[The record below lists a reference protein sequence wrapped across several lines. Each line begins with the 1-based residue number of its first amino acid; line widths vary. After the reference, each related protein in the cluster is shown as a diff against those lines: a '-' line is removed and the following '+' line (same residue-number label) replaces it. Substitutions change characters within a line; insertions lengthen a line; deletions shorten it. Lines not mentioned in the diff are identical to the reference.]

1 MGEFFAGIVLL
12 MMIGGAL
19 YYFVTNSY
27 KRAVARH
34 RSEKWATQLRYL
46 GKNMPLPSEAA
57 FALRHGEEFVMTLKD
72 VSLAEGRRAPRV
84 TTRRT
89 DALTLALAKGVYY
102 TAAGGKSISPEP
114 DELISEIDT
123 GTATFTTHRVV
134 FVGSK
139 HNREWDFAKLLGATE
154 GARGLRVMF
163 AVSNRQKMSGIAHAS
178 IDQIAPGL
186 AYQITMGAR
195 EDGWETARN
204 MCLNGAK
211 EVEAQTTFMNESF
224 FVTEEKIAQQMER
237 WRARNMKANNA
248 AANNAPT
255 NNAPANNSTTNA
267 ASSKPMAQK
276 EPEPL
281 DEIQV
286 VGEFFYKKSFEAL
299 REYLKSEGDTEHIVE
314 AELRNDPDNEYSDS
328 GKAVAV
334 FIRDKKVGHVPEW
347 LAPKVF
353 DKLEPEGGTVTL
365 GARLYLDHPTAKPQK
380 NSVTVKLDS
389 RLVIL

>member
-1 MGEFFAGIVLL
+1 
-12 MMIGGAL
+12 
-19 YYFVTNSY
+19 
-27 KRAVARH
+27 
-34 RSEKWATQLRYL
+34 
-46 GKNMPLPSEAA
+46 
-57 FALRHGEEFVMTLKD
+57 
-72 VSLAEGRRAPRV
+72 
-84 TTRRT
+84 
-89 DALTLALAKGVYY
+89 
-102 TAAGGKSISPEP
+102 
-114 DELISEIDT
+114 
-123 GTATFTTHRVV
+123 
-134 FVGSK
+134 
-139 HNREWDFAKLLGATE
+139 
-154 GARGLRVMF
+154 
-163 AVSNRQKMSGIAHAS
+163 
-178 IDQIAPGL
+178 
-186 AYQITMGAR
+186 
-195 EDGWETARN
+195 
-204 MCLNGAK
+204 
-211 EVEAQTTFMNESF
+211 MNESF

-237 WRARNMKANNA
+237 WRERNSRANNA
-248 AANNAPT
+248 AA

-267 ASSKPMAQK
+267 PSSKPLAQK

-380 NSVTVKLDS
+380 NSVTVTLDS
-389 RLVIL
+389 RLVIR

>member
-19 YYFVTNSY
+19 YYVVTNSY

-34 RSEKWATQLRYL
+34 RSEKWAKQLRHL
-46 GKNMPLPSEAA
+46 GNNMPLPSEAS
-57 FALRHGEEFVMTLKD
+57 FPLRHGEEFVMNLKD

-84 TTRRT
+84 TSRRT

-139 HNREWDFAKLLGATE
+139 QTREWDFAKLLGATE

-204 MCLNGAK
+204 MCMKGAL
-211 EVEAQTTFMNESF
+211 EIEAQTNFMNESF
-224 FVTEEKIAQQMER
+224 FVTEEKIGQQMEQ
-237 WRARNMKANNA
+237 WRARNMK
-248 AANNAPT
+248 P
-255 NNAPANNSTTNA
+255 NNAPANKPSPTSA
-267 ASSKPMAQK
+267 ATSAPIAQK

-299 REYLKSEGDTEHIVE
+299 REQLKSEGDTEHIVE

-389 RLVIL
+389 RLVII

>member
-1 MGEFFAGIVLL
+1 MGEFIAWVALIT
-12 MMIGGAL
+12 MIGGAL
-19 YYFVTNSY
+19 YYVVTNTY

-34 RSEKWATQLRYL
+34 RGEKWAKQLRHL
-46 GKNMPLPSEAA
+46 GNNLPLPSEAS
-57 FALRHGEEFVMTLKD
+57 FPLRHGEEFVITLKD

-84 TTRRT
+84 TSRRT

-102 TAAGGKSISPEP
+102 TAAGGTSISPEP

-139 HNREWDFAKLLGATE
+139 QTREWDFAKLLGATE
-154 GARGLRVMF
+154 GAGGLRVMF

-195 EDGWETARN
+195 EDGWETARD
-204 MCLNGAK
+204 MCLKGAL
-211 EVEAQTTFMNESF
+211 EIEAQTNFMNESF
-224 FVTEEKIAQQMER
+224 FVTEEKIGEQMEQ
-237 WRARNMKANNA
+237 WRARNMKSDD
-248 AANNAPT
+248 
-255 NNAPANNSTTNA
+255 APAKNPSPTSA
-267 ASSKPMAQK
+267 ATSAPIAQK

-286 VGEFFYKKSFEAL
+286 VGETFYRKSFEAL
-299 REYLKSEGDTEHIVE
+299 REQLKSEGGTEHIVE

-353 DKLEPEGGTVTL
+353 DKLEPEAGTVTL

>member
-1 MGEFFAGIVLL
+1 MGEFIAWIVLL
-12 MMIGGAL
+12 MMIGGGL
-19 YYFVTNSY
+19 YYVVTNSY
-27 KRAVARH
+27 QRAVAKN

-46 GKNMPLPSEAA
+46 GKNMPLPSEAS

-84 TTRRT
+84 TSRRT

-123 GTATFTTHRVV
+123 GNATFTTHRVV

-139 HNREWDFAKLLGATE
+139 QNREWDFAKLLGATE

-211 EVEAQTTFMNESF
+211 EVEAQTNFMNESF
-224 FVTEEKIAQQMER
+224 FVTEEKIAQQMEQ
-237 WRARNMKANNA
+237 WRERNSRA
-248 AANNAPT
+248 
-255 NNAPANNSTTNA
+255 NNAPANNPSPTNA
-267 ASSKPMAQK
+267 PSSKPLAQK

-299 REYLKSEGDTEHIVE
+299 RQYLKSEGDTEHIVE

-380 NSVTVKLDS
+380 NSVTVTLDS

>member
-19 YYFVTNSY
+19 YYVVTNSY

-34 RSEKWATQLRYL
+34 RSEKWAKQLRHL
-46 GKNMPLPSEAA
+46 GDNMPLPSEAS
-57 FALRHGEEFVMTLKD
+57 FPLRHGEEFVMNLKD

-84 TTRRT
+84 TSRRT

-139 HNREWDFAKLLGATE
+139 QTREWDFAKLLGATE
-154 GARGLRVMF
+154 GAGGLRVMF
-163 AVSNRQKMSGIAHAS
+163 AVSNRQKMSGIAQAS

-204 MCLNGAK
+204 MCMKGAL
-211 EVEAQTTFMNESF
+211 EIEAQTNFMNESF
-224 FVTEEKIAQQMER
+224 FVTEEKIGQQMEQ
-237 WRARNMKANNA
+237 WRARNMKSND
-248 AANNAPT
+248 
-255 NNAPANNSTTNA
+255 APAKNPSTTSA
-267 ASSKPMAQK
+267 ETSAPIAEK

-299 REYLKSEGDTEHIVE
+299 REQLKSEGDTEHIVE

-389 RLVIL
+389 RLVII

>member
-1 MGEFFAGIVLL
+1 MGEFIAWIVLL
-12 MMIGGAL
+12 MMIGGGL
-19 YYFVTNSY
+19 YYVVTNSY
-27 KRAVARH
+27 KRAVAKN

-57 FALRHGEEFVMTLKD
+57 FPLRHGEEFVMTLKD

-139 HNREWDFAKLLGATE
+139 QNREWDFAKLLGATE

-211 EVEAQTTFMNESF
+211 EVEAQTNFMNESF
-224 FVTEEKIAQQMER
+224 FVTEEKIAQQMEQ
-237 WRARNMKANNA
+237 WRERNNRANN
-248 AANNAPT
+248 P
-255 NNAPANNSTTNA
+255 STTA
-267 ASSKPMAQK
+267 PSSKPIAQK

-299 REYLKSEGDTEHIVE
+299 RQYLKSEGDTEHIVE

-353 DKLEPEGGTVTL
+353 DKLEPEGGAVTL

-380 NSVTVKLDS
+380 NSVTVTLDS
-389 RLVIL
+389 RLVIS

>member
-84 TTRRT
+84 TSRRT

-224 FVTEEKIAQQMER
+224 FVTEEKIGQQMEQ
-237 WRARNMKANNA
+237 WRARNMK
-248 AANNAPT
+248 T
-255 NNAPANNSTTNA
+255 SDAPAKNTSPTSA
-267 ASSKPMAQK
+267 ATSAPIAKK

-299 REYLKSEGDTEHIVE
+299 REQLKSEGDTEHIVE

-380 NSVTVKLDS
+380 NSVTVQLDS

>member
-1 MGEFFAGIVLL
+1 MGEFFTGIVLL
-12 MMIGGAL
+12 MMIGGGL
-19 YYFVTNSY
+19 YYVVTNSY
-27 KRAVARH
+27 KRAVAKH
-34 RSEKWATQLRYL
+34 RSEKWAAQLRHL
-46 GKNMPLPSEAA
+46 GKNMPLPSEAS

-84 TTRRT
+84 TSRRT

-139 HNREWDFAKLLGATE
+139 QNREWDFAKLLGATE

-211 EVEAQTTFMNESF
+211 EVEAQTNFMNESF

-237 WRARNMKANNA
+237 WRERNSRANN
-248 AANNAPT
+248 P
-255 NNAPANNSTTNA
+255 STTA
-267 ASSKPMAQK
+267 PSSKPIAQK

-299 REYLKSEGDTEHIVE
+299 RQYLKSEGDSEHIVE

-353 DKLEPEGGTVTL
+353 DKLEPEGGRVTL

-389 RLVIL
+389 RLVIN

>member
-1 MGEFFAGIVLL
+1 MGEFIGWVVLL
-12 MMIGGAL
+12 TVIGGAL
-19 YYFVTNSY
+19 YYFVTTACT
-27 KRAVARH
+27 RAVARH
-34 RSEKWATQLRYL
+34 RSEKWATQLRHL
-46 GKNMPLPSEAA
+46 GNNMPLPSEAS
-57 FALRHGEEFVMTLKD
+57 FPLRHGEEFVVNLND

-84 TTRRT
+84 TSRRT

-139 HNREWDFAKLLGATE
+139 QTREWDFAKLLGSSE
-154 GARGLRVMF
+154 VPGGLRIMF
-163 AVSNRQKMSGIAHAS
+163 AVSNRQKMSGLAHDSIA
-178 IDQIAPGL
+178 QISPGM
-186 AYQITMGAR
+186 AFQITEGAK
-195 EDGWETARN
+195 EDGWETARA
-204 MCLNGAK
+204 MCLTAAK
-211 EVEAQTTFMNESF
+211 EVEAQTAVMNQSF
-224 FVTEEKIAQQMER
+224 FVTEKTIGHEMEQ
-237 WRARNMKANNA
+237 WRKENLNLDDT
-248 AANNAPT
+248 PT
-255 NNAPANNSTTNA
+255 TPTTTTPRSAEPAT
-267 ASSKPMAQK
+267 QK
-276 EPEPL
+276 ELEPL
-281 DEIQV
+281 EEIQV
-286 VGEFFYKKSFEAL
+286 VGEFFYKTSFEAL
-299 REYLKSEGDTEHIVE
+299 REHLKSEGDTEHIVE

-380 NSVTVKLDS
+380 NSVTVTLDS

>member
-19 YYFVTNSY
+19 YYVVTNSY

-34 RSEKWATQLRYL
+34 RSEKWAKQLRHL
-46 GKNMPLPSEAA
+46 GNNMPLPSEAS
-57 FALRHGEEFVMTLKD
+57 FPLRHGEEFVMNLKD

-84 TTRRT
+84 TSRRT

-139 HNREWDFAKLLGATE
+139 QTREWDFAKLLGATE
-154 GARGLRVMF
+154 GAGGLRVMF
-163 AVSNRQKMSGIAHAS
+163 AVSNRQKMSGIAQAS

-204 MCLNGAK
+204 MCLKGAL
-211 EVEAQTTFMNESF
+211 EIEAQTNFMNESF
-224 FVTEEKIAQQMER
+224 FVTEEKIGQQMEQ
-237 WRARNMKANNA
+237 WRARNMKTNDTPAKNPSPTSA
-248 AANNAPT
+248 ATSAPIV
-255 NNAPANNSTTNA
+255 
-267 ASSKPMAQK
+267 QK

-299 REYLKSEGDTEHIVE
+299 REHLKSEGDTEHIVE

-389 RLVIL
+389 RLVVR

>member
-1 MGEFFAGIVLL
+1 MGEFFAWFVFL
-12 MMIGGAL
+12 MIIGGAL
-19 YYFVTNSY
+19 YYFVTNAY
-27 KRAVARH
+27 KRAVAQN

-46 GKNMPLPSEAA
+46 GKNMPLPSEAS
-57 FALRHGEEFVMTLKD
+57 FPLRHGEEFVMNLKD

-102 TAAGGKSISPEP
+102 TAAAGKSISPEP
-114 DELISEIDT
+114 DELISELDT

-139 HNREWDFAKLLGATE
+139 QTREWDFAKLLGATE

-195 EDGWETARN
+195 EDGWETARD
-204 MCLNGAK
+204 MCVKGAK
-211 EVEAQTTFMNESF
+211 EVEAQTNFMNESF
-224 FVTEEKIAQQMER
+224 FVTEEKIAQQMEQ
-237 WRARNMKANNA
+237 WRARNMK
-248 AANNAPT
+248 P
-255 NNAPANNSTTNA
+255 NNAPANNPSPTSAATST
-267 ASSKPMAQK
+267 PIAQK

-299 REYLKSEGDTEHIVE
+299 REHLKSEGDTEHIVE

-389 RLVIL
+389 RLVII

>member
-1 MGEFFAGIVLL
+1 MGEFIGWLVLL
-12 MMIGGAL
+12 TGIGGAL
-19 YYFVTNSY
+19 YYFVTTAY

-34 RSEKWATQLRYL
+34 RSEKWAKQLRHL
-46 GKNMPLPSEAA
+46 GNNMPLPSEAS
-57 FALRHGEEFVMTLKD
+57 FPLRHGEEFVVNLND

-84 TTRRT
+84 TSRQT

-114 DELISEIDT
+114 DELITEIDT

-139 HNREWDFAKLLGATE
+139 QTREWDFAKLLGATE
-154 GARGLRVMF
+154 GAGGLRVMF

-204 MCLNGAK
+204 MCLTGAL
-211 EVEAQTTFMNESF
+211 EVEAQTAVMNQSF
-224 FVTEEKIAQQMER
+224 FVTEKTIGREMEQ
-237 WRARNMKANNA
+237 WRKENHTQDDTSAT
-248 AANNAPT
+248 PT
-255 NNAPANNSTTNA
+255 PPTPTT
-267 ASSKPMAQK
+267 PTAQK
-276 EPEPL
+276 ELKPL
-281 DEIQV
+281 EEIQV

-299 REYLKSEGDTEHIVE
+299 REHLKSEGGTEHIVE
-314 AELRNDPDNEYSDS
+314 AQLRNDPDNEYSDS

-389 RLVIL
+389 RLVIV